1 MDNSNFWL
9 CSVISV
15 ITSQCQTTASVTAM
29 LAELN
34 LQTLAERRRIARLT
48 MFHKIHYCLIAVD
61 MPLQSKQYTS
71 PTRTENALAYICLWL
86 SSVLFPKNRL
96 GLEFRTSRSGSV
108 EHPWSFQECPSTY
121 STVTTPVQP
130 SAKVFNTEVVKLALN
145 CKKKKKR
152 CWSGCKQ
159 AVTLLHNSTGWNC
172 TGQSCAVLCL
182 FTCETIVLYCCVGVL
197 LPEHTGSHRS
207 VPWLN
212 DGVCANLG
220 IRV

>member
-1 MDNSNFWL
+1 MQCHKCNNE
-9 CSVISV
+9 SVSENR
-15 ITSQCQTTASVTAM
+15 QCNGNACRTKLTDASRK
-29 LAELN
+29 AENCETHNVLLN
-34 LQTLAERRRIARLT
+34 TLLPGSSRHASLVETVYVSDKNWKRSGLPST
-48 MFHKIHYCLIAVD
+48 
-61 MPLQSKQYTS
+61 
-71 PTRTENALAYICLWL
+71 NICLWL

-182 FTCETIVLYCCVGVL
+182 FTCEMIVLYCCVGVL